1 MHINPWNRI
10 QYRNKPRHVCSFDC
24 QQGSQR
30 SFNGERIV
38 CSTSGAGTAGY
49 PHEKNKFV
57 PYITPYTK
65 IYSECIKDIHLR
77 IETIH
82 LRRKRANFHIL
93 GFSNGFLNTTPKAQ
107 ATKFEK
113 TKWTSSKFKTF
124 MHQKIPS
131 RKWKQAAIINSMKL
145 FPPTCSQ
152 NFAICLLMI

>member
-131 RKWKQAAIINSMKL
+131 RK
-145 FPPTCSQ
+145 
-152 NFAICLLMI
+152 